1 MFNDSTL
8 AFEIFMDKII
18 QHLES
23 NISYSIDGIGETLV
37 LLHGFCEDKSVW
49 HEFKQ
54 PLLLNVNIICIDL
67 PGFGKSLPG
76 NNHLSMEL
84 MADAV
89 LSVLNEEQIEKCF
102 VIGHSMGGYVALSF
116 AEKYSER
123 LKGLGLF
130 HSSCFADDEQKKET
144 RKKVAEFVLK
154 NGSRAFADQLFPT
167 LFTQEFARSNEKLIF
182 SLEEKA
188 AIIPDQS
195 IASASL
201 AMRERIDKT
210 DFLKNTQLP
219 VLIIIGKNDLAIPF
233 EKSVMMAHLPST
245 AVICMLEKSAHMGMF
260 EEPNA
265 ALESISS
272 WIATTKLS

>member
-23 NISYSIDGIGETLV
+23 NISYSIEGAGETLV

-49 HEFKQ
+49 HEFKK

-84 MADAV
+84 IADAV

-102 VIGHSMGGYVALSF
+102 LIGHSMGGYVALSF
-116 AEKYSER
+116 AEKYSGR
-123 LKGLGLF
+123 LKGFGLF
-130 HSSCFADDEQKKET
+130 HSSCFADDELKKET
-144 RKKVAEFVLK
+144 RKKVAEFVVK

-167 LFTQEFARSNEKLIF
+167 LFTTEFADRNKELIVAI
-182 SLEEKA
+182 EEKA
-188 AIIPDQS
+188 AIIPEQS
-195 IASASL
+195 IANASL

-210 DFLKNTQLP
+210 DFLKNTKLP
-219 VLIIIGKNDLAIPF
+219 ILIIIGKNDLAIPF
-233 EKSVMMAHLPST
+233 ERSVMMAHLPST
-245 AVICMLEKSAHMGMF
+245 AVICMLEKSAHMGML
-260 EEPNA
+260 EEPDK
-265 ALESISS
+265 SIMAILN
-272 WIATTKLS
+272 WMKLLKG